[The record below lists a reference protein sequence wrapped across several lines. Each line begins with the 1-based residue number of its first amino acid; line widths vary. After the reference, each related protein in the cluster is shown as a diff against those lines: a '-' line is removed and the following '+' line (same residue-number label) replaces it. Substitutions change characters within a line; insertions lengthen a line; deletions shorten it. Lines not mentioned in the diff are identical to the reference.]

1 MKHKENA
8 RYSKYKSEIEQIL
21 VHVQVISDTRQ
32 TSVEHEM
39 MIIISIPFL
48 RLSNIEFS
56 LYSFTILN

>member
-8 RYSKYKSEIEQIL
+8 RYSKYELEMEQTL

-39 MIIISIPFL
+39 IIIISILFL
-48 RLSNIEFS
+48 RLSNIRFS